1 MRVYARANEG
11 KTQRQMETERERRG
25 SDRKR
30 YRKWSDDGKAVVAD
44 ARRRSYYGQQMVI
57 KGGLDA

>member
-1 MRVYARANEG
+1 MYARVC
-11 KTQRQMETERERRG
+11 TSERREDVKADGERGRG

-57 KGGLDA
+57 TGGLDA